1 MDMEKALTISARG
14 MQAQTTRL
22 RIIAENLANQDS
34 TGSSP
39 GAPAYRRKTVTFGNE
54 MDRSLGVEVVKVREI
69 GEDKSDLPLR
79 YDPGHPAA
87 DANGYVRTPNV
98 NSFVEVMDM
107 REAQRSYNANVSVM
121 QITRGMLSRTI
132 EMLK

>member
-1 MDMEKALTISARG
+1 M
-14 MQAQTTRL
+14 
-22 RIIAENLANQDS
+22 
-34 TGSSP
+34 
-39 GAPAYRRKTVTFGNE
+39 
-54 MDRSLGVEVVKVREI
+54 
-69 GEDKSDLPLR
+69 DKSPLPLR

-87 DANGYVRTPNV
+87 DAKGYVRTSNV

-107 REAQRSYNANVSVM
+107 HEAQRSYNANLSVM